1 MEHLSS
7 GFLIAMPQ
15 LGDPHFHRT
24 VVLILRHTAEGA
36 RGLVL
41 NRPTRVTLRDVA
53 RGQAIK
59 VAPRL
64 SQQAVYFG
72 GPVDPQRG
80 YVLHDRASVVE
91 KHLLAPGL
99 FLSETVEA
107 LRQLLGEGSGMLR
120 FFLGYAGWAP
130 QQLEREVA
138 QGTWLFTEAS
148 QDRVLRGDAET
159 LWDEVLRQMGVNP
172 AMLQSTVMTEN
183 GSGTN

>member
-1 MEHLSS
+1 MERLSS

-15 LGDPHFHRT
+15 LGDPNFHRS
-24 VVLILRHTAEGA
+24 VVLVLKHGADGA

-41 NRPTRVTLRDVA
+41 NRPTQVTLDDVA
-53 RGQAIK
+53 RGQSLS

-64 SQQAVYFG
+64 SRQAVYFG

-80 YVLHDRASVVE
+80 YVLHDRFSVVE
-91 KHLLAPGL
+91 KQSLAPGL
-99 FLSETVEA
+99 FLSDTVEA
-107 LRQLLGEGSGMLR
+107 LKQLLEEGSGTLR

-130 QQLEREVA
+130 RQLERELA

-148 QDRVLRGDAET
+148 PERVLRSEAET

-172 AMLQSTVMTEN
+172 AMLQSPAIHDQGPGAN
-183 GSGTN
+183 